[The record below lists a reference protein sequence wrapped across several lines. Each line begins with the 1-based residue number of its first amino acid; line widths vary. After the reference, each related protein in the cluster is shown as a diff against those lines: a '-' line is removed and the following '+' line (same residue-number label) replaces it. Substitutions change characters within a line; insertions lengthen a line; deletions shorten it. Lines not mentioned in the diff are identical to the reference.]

1 MPTGNTVCVP
11 CVLDR
16 ETDALDH
23 YRGTIGIVHYVL
35 RYAPCSACGAA
46 SDTLPR
52 VCRHCPLALTGYPFV
67 TETAFTLFTP
77 YSGGGL
83 FRRVGRA
90 AWGPRSVLLLAEPP
104 YL

>member
-16 ETDALDH
+16 EDVRLPICKRH
-23 YRGTIGIVHYVL
+23 YRSNIGIVY
-35 RYAPCSACGAA
+35 YAYSACSAA

-67 TETAFTLFTP
+67 
-77 YSGGGL
+77 SNI
-83 FRRVGRA
+83 R
-90 AWGPRSVLLLAEPP
+90 
-104 YL
+104 